1 MLENGIRILLFIF
14 KTSILFEI
22 DIFFSKRDRNKKH
35 ATRRLELNLD
45 LIAAWIYSFCIHL
58 NLKYHFLLLLAV
70 VAVVFVA
77 LVVVVVV
84 ISAIKRKL

>member
-22 DIFFSKRDRNKKH
+22 DIFFFKKRQEQKTCDASSRV
-35 ATRRLELNLD
+35 E
-45 LIAAWIYSFCIHL
+45 WIYSFCIHL

-70 VAVVFVA
+70 VAVVFVV